1 MGEVKNPGVTV
12 SILDKEY
19 LIACSDDERH
29 DLIRSADFLDKKMR
43 EIRDH
48 GKVIGA
54 DRIAVMAALN
64 ISHELLNGSDQSAK
78 NGSNDQV
85 GTRIKG
91 LQEKIEQAL
100 FKSQQME
107 F

>member
-19 LIACSDDERH
+19 LIACSEDERH
-29 DLIRSADFLDKKMR
+29 DLMRSADFLDKKMR

-64 ISHELLNGSDQSAK
+64 ISHELLSNSCQSPK
-78 NGSNDQV
+78 NGSTDQI